1 MAVSFFGRPTPNNPP
16 PPAFAVCY
24 SACRAHAAPSSDVQA
39 TDDDKLPEII
49 EGV

>member
-1 MAVSFFGRPTPNNPP
+1 MAVSFFGRPTPNN

-24 SACRAHAAPSSDVQA
+24 SACRAHAAPSSDVHQA